1 MNPNTQGS
9 RTMAL
14 PSPLG
19 GGGRQLP
26 EAGVFGRI
34 LGSVI
39 QGNALAAML
48 LLTAI
53 VIGFLHGLMKVR
65 YRSPLVTFAFDIPL
79 TLSFAVTLLSI
90 RRGRNIFPVH
100 PISSAL
106 KMLIGLCALYGIL
119 PFGLPL
125 LVTLAA
131 FRGWCFIPLI
141 FLLGYHLTRSRQQ
154 LEVFIWLL
162 MLLGLGTLLY
172 GMRQTPEEVRRMMQ
186 EDAVL
191 NNRFQNQFYATKT
204 GSQFRVFSTFIS
216 SGAFGGAMAFCSL
229 FALGRLVS
237 VSIGMLQRTIL
248 MALFGGLVYGILLS
262 GSRSSLMLLG
272 IGLAVIMG
280 FIRRVRLP
288 VIVVLGVGTIVALS
302 TIKLNE
308 NMIARFR
315 TLLDPAEFMGRIWIV
330 IFPGWRELSEQ
341 PWGWGLGRSGHGVPG
356 SLLRFIG
363 PVDWKPIDGD
373 LGKLMVDFG
382 VLGIMMLSWL
392 LYVSTREIFRIARD
406 MGDRNES
413 RIVLPTAGWFLASV
427 FTVSVGSPFLGIPT
441 GALTWF
447 FLGASVRLHEFQFG
461 GYGSGKRRLSLLEQR
476 RAAAL
481 GDVATE
487 PAGNSPF
494 RAEGTSASERAQVP
508 APRFLYSVPRSPDGA
523 NPDELGAKR
532 GNSKVRR
539 LFD

>member
-1 MNPNTQGS
+1 M
-9 RTMAL
+9 
-14 PSPLG
+14 
-19 GGGRQLP
+19 
-26 EAGVFGRI
+26 
-34 LGSVI
+34 
-39 QGNALAAML
+39 QGNALAATL

-53 VIGFLHGLMKVR
+53 VIGFVHGLMKVR

-79 TLSFAVTLLSI
+79 TISFAITLLSI
-90 RRGRNIFPVH
+90 KRGRNIFPVH

-106 KMLIGLCALYGIL
+106 KMLIGLCALYGLL
-119 PFGLPL
+119 PFGLPF

-154 LEVFIWLL
+154 LDAFIWLL
-162 MLLGLGTLLY
+162 LLLGLITLLY

-186 EDAVL
+186 ADSILEA
-191 NNRFQNQFYATKT
+191 RFRNQFYATKS
-204 GSQFRVFSTFIS
+204 GSQFRVFSTFVS
-216 SGAFGGAMAFCSL
+216 SGAFGSTMAFCSL
-229 FALGRLVS
+229 FAVGRMIS
-237 VSIGMLQRTIL
+237 ASIGTLQRLIL

-262 GSRSSLMLLG
+262 GSRSSLLLLG
-272 IGLAVIMG
+272 IGLVVITA
-280 FIRRVRLP
+280 FIRRIRLP
-288 VIVVLGVGTIVALS
+288 VISVLALGAIATLS
-302 TIKLNE
+302 TVRLNE
-308 NMIARFR
+308 NMLGRFR
-315 TLLDPAEFMGRIWIV
+315 TLLDPTELFGRIWIV

-382 VLGIMMLSWL
+382 VLGILMLSWL
-392 LYVSTREIFRIARD
+392 LYVATREIFRVARD
-406 MGDRNES
+406 LGTRDEG
-413 RIVLPTAGWFLASV
+413 RIVLPAAGWFLGSV

-447 FLGASVRLHEFQFG
+447 FLGASVRLHEIAFG
-461 GYGSGKRRLSLLEQR
+461 AYGAGKRRPSLLER
-476 RAAAL
+476 RHAAAL
-481 GDVATE
+481 EDVSPQSA
-487 PAGNSPF
+487 ANSGLSADQALA
-494 RAEGTSASERAQVP
+494 AERVP
-508 APRFLYSVPRSPDGA
+508 GSAPRFLYSGRRSPDGA
-523 NPDELGAKR
+523 NLEPPGTQR